1 MTHDE
6 SNLHLLA
13 VLYYFAAG
21 LFAVLLV
28 LAVLCL
34 AGGILALLGTL
45 GGGQSAP
52 LVGLILVVAAVA
64 GILVNVGAGT
74 IFYLAGGCVER
85 RCHYNYCV
93 VASAVSCL
101 FFPPGTIL
109 GVYSVSVL
117 MRPSVRKLFGVS
129 RGAPEAASGEDE
141 GAEGE

>member
-13 VLYYFAAG
+13 ILYYFAAG

-28 LAVLCL
+28 LALLCL
-34 AGGILALLGTL
+34 AAGILALLGML
-45 GGGQSAP
+45 GVGENAP
-52 LVGLILVVAAVA
+52 VLGIFLVVAAVA

-74 IFYLAGGCVER
+74 IFYLAGGCIER

-109 GVYSVSVL
+109 GVYSISVL

-129 RGAPEAASGEDE
+129 RGAPEMAAGGEE
-141 GAEGE
+141 GPEGE